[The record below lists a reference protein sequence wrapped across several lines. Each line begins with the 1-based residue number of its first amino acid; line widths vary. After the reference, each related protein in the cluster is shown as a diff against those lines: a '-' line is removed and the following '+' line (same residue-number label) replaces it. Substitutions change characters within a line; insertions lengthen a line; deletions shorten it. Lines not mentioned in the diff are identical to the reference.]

1 MKFDILAQLNKK
13 IPKHTKLC
21 FLSGMIFG
29 ILTHFYMFTNKLTN
43 WDDINS
49 LSSFGSGDYLGRWFL
64 KYIHPLGSKHS
75 IPAVHGILFIFFLA
89 LSACLVLEILNLK
102 STTSA
107 ILVPVVMVTFPSIV
121 STMTFMFMAHTSGI
135 GIFMVCLSIYL
146 LRKYKFGWLPCSV
159 MLICV
164 LGIYQSY
171 ICLAITLMLMG
182 MIFDII
188 NGKEFP
194 KSVKH
199 GIICVLVLGVSV
211 LVYMKLSHVIY
222 PNMENETYGGV
233 GNMGEIPI
241 SDMPRLIG
249 RCYKRFLEFFLWKPF
264 AFMTKISQIT
274 NIITSVLAVILFGII
289 VKCKKIYK
297 DILKLLLSILLC
309 GFMPLAAAFIYF
321 MAPEVDYSML
331 MLYAYA
337 LIYVMVLALLE
348 YCIREWELVKDFK
361 KWQQNICQGLVI
373 VTVLT
378 ISVSCY
384 SDYLITNKAYLRT
397 DIATERVKAYFNRVL
412 VMAQSTEGFE
422 YGDKITI
429 LGDFYYKD
437 NPSSVEID
445 IFDSEDLRELSG
457 VALENGL
464 ITAGVRDNF
473 IKTFL
478 GYESAPLGWSEKE
491 AIKESAEYR
500 KMPVYPQN
508 GCVKK
513 INDVWVVKMC
523 D

>member
-1 MKFDILAQLNKK
+1 
-13 IPKHTKLC
+13 
-21 FLSGMIFG
+21 
-29 ILTHFYMFTNKLTN
+29 
-43 WDDINS
+43 
-49 LSSFGSGDYLGRWFL
+49 
-64 KYIHPLGSKHS
+64 
-75 IPAVHGILFIFFLA
+75 
-89 LSACLVLEILNLK
+89 
-102 STTSA
+102 
-107 ILVPVVMVTFPSIV
+107 
-121 STMTFMFMAHTSGI
+121 
-135 GIFMVCLSIYL
+135 
-146 LRKYKFGWLPCSV
+146 
-159 MLICV
+159 
-164 LGIYQSY
+164 
-171 ICLAITLMLMG
+171 
-182 MIFDII
+182 
-188 NGKEFP
+188 
-194 KSVKH
+194 
-199 GIICVLVLGVSV
+199 
-211 LVYMKLSHVIY
+211 
-222 PNMENETYGGV
+222 
-233 GNMGEIPI
+233 
-241 SDMPRLIG
+241 
-249 RCYKRFLEFFLWKPF
+249 
-264 AFMTKISQIT
+264 
-274 NIITSVLAVILFGII
+274 
-289 VKCKKIYK
+289 
-297 DILKLLLSILLC
+297 
-309 GFMPLAAAFIYF
+309 
-321 MAPEVDYSML
+321 
-331 MLYAYA
+331 
-337 LIYVMVLALLE
+337 MVLALLE